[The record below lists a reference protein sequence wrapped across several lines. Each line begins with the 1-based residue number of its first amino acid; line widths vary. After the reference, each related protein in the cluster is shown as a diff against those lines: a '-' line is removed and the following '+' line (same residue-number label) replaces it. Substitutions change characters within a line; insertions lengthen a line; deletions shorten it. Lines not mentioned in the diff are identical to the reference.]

1 MWKAL
6 IMDAGNALRRAIGA
20 IAPSASVVEE
30 ISSRSWA
37 SITFTGARH
46 RIVLRLDGAGANEAA
61 DRLFENLKV
70 AEFELRGH
78 VVADIGVVAREIA
91 PNDGVRLTI
100 EALTVED
107 A

>member
-1 MWKAL
+1 
-6 IMDAGNALRRAIGA
+6 MDASNALRRAI
-20 IAPSASVVEE
+20 ITFAPSDAVVEE

-46 RIVLRLDGAGANEAA
+46 RIVLRLDGVGANESA
-61 DRLFENLKV
+61 DRLCDLLER
-70 AEFELRGH
+70 AEFEIRGH
-78 VVADIGVVAREIA
+78 IVADIELAAREIA